1 MSIKK
6 YYEDFVK
13 TNIKSTEHLNLFLNE
28 MKESTTK
35 FSSAQLEEIRELWE
49 AQMVIAKDPF
59 TSFTKPKKKKSNKD
73 EG

>member
-6 YYEDFVK
+6 YYEDFIK

-28 MKESTTK
+28 MKEASTK
-35 FSSAQLEEIRELWE
+35 FSEAQLEEIREIWE
-49 AQMVIAKDPF
+49 AKVVIAKDPF
-59 TSFTKPKKKKSNKD
+59 TSFNKSKKKKSTKD